1 MSRPGTSRI
10 WGKPGG
16 IFLCYGRY
24 YTVVCDERNGAKM
37 AQVKIT
43 CDAGHLLVP
52 NAARAFLAF
61 ALLALPVSCI
71 QSLAGARTPLTNRGA
86 VISILLDA
94 PRPFNPAIEP
104 MAILQPAAA
113 RDPVVTGSVN
123 PLTTEIVN
131 DFLVPG
137 ASVYSVGPA
146 ATPYIFKGRNATD
159 TLRASLCLTAA
170 IYYEAANEPDDGQR
184 AVAQVVL
191 NRVRHPAWPDTVC
204 DVVYQGTE
212 RPGTLC
218 QFTFGCDGAL
228 ARAPSTAGWIRAR
241 RVAQAALAG
250 YVHAPAG
257 LATHYHTLAVSPS
270 WGKSL
275 TPVGIYGAHIFYRLP
290 GGAGAPKA
298 FYDSYRGNEP
308 TPGPRPK
315 AGLPVDPLVYAAAG
329 EVMPQALSAQQTPA
343 LVAVEPP
350 PVPMQAPLKINVAS
364 DRRYVTG
371 ALPESDVREEYR
383 NSGQWIAR

>member
-1 MSRPGTSRI
+1 MAGVKIKRIKTGT
-10 WGKPGG
+10 
-16 IFLCYGRY
+16 LCKRWLAMP
-24 YTVVCDERNGAKM
+24 RL
-37 AQVKIT
+37 AQV
-43 CDAGHLLVP
+43 LLSVAVIALP
-52 NAARAFLAF
+52 IGSIQAARGLSGPIGQ
-61 ALLALPVSCI
+61 PV
-71 QSLAGARTPLTNRGA
+71 RVT
-86 VISILLDA
+86 LDA
-94 PRPFNPAIEP
+94 PTPFSPSADPINL
-104 MAILQPAAA
+104 LQPNVAVKSA
-113 RDPVVTGSVN
+113 T
-123 PLTTEIVN
+123 LTRADTPSSAI
-131 DFLVPG
+131 FS
-137 ASVYSVGPA
+137 AGPA
-146 ATPYIFKGRNATD
+146 AQPYVFRGRNATD

-228 ARAPSTAGWIRAR
+228 ARGPSTSGWLRAR

-257 LATHYHTLAVSPS
+257 LATHYHTLAVAPS

-290 GGAGAPKA
+290 GGAGAPHA
-298 FYDSYRGNEP
+298 FNAQYWGNEP

-315 AGLPVDPLVYAAAG
+315 LFAPTDPLVFATAATANASPPAVAPPSDQFAAAT
-329 EVMPQALSAQQTPA
+329 LTLAQRQPA
-343 LVAVEPP
+343 ARPNQPIVD
-350 PVPMQAPLKINVAS
+350 

-371 ALPESDVREEYR
+371 ALPESDVKEEYR
-383 NSGQWIAR
+383 TSGEWIAR

>member
-1 MSRPGTSRI
+1 
-10 WGKPGG
+10 
-16 IFLCYGRY
+16 
-24 YTVVCDERNGAKM
+24 M
-37 AQVKIT
+37 ARVSIKRG
-43 CDAGHLLVP
+43 AGHFRMA
-52 NAARAFLAF
+52 NAARALFAF
-61 ALLALPVSCI
+61 ALLALPASCI
-71 QSLAGARTPLTNRGA
+71 QSLAGARTPLTSRGA
-86 VISILLDA
+86 AVSIMLDA
-94 PRPFNPAIEP
+94 PRPFNPAVDPMQLLQSATLSAEP
-104 MAILQPAAA
+104 MT
-113 RDPVVTGSVN
+113 TGSAD
-123 PLTTEIVN
+123 LITAEIGSV
-131 DFLVPG
+131 FVMLE
-137 ASVYSVGPA
+137 ASAYSVGAA
-146 ATPYIFKGRNATD
+146 ATPYVFKGRNATD

-170 IYYEAANEPDDGQR
+170 IYYEAANEPDEGQR

-228 ARAPSTAGWIRAR
+228 ARAPSLSGWVRAR

-257 LATHYHTLAVSPS
+257 LATNYHTLAVAPS
-270 WGKSL
+270 WGKTL

-308 TPGPRPK
+308 TPGPRAKIGVP
-315 AGLPVDPLVYAAAG
+315 ADPLVFATAG
-329 EVMPQALSAQQTPA
+329 EVMPQGLSVVPA
-343 LVAVEPP
+343 PPINSEAAP
-350 PVPMQAPLKINVAS
+350 PVNIAA
-364 DRRYVTG
+364 DRRYVAG

>member
-1 MSRPGTSRI
+1 M
-10 WGKPGG
+10 
-16 IFLCYGRY
+16 
-24 YTVVCDERNGAKM
+24 
-37 AQVKIT
+37 
-43 CDAGHLLVP
+43 
-52 NAARAFLAF
+52 
-61 ALLALPVSCI
+61 
-71 QSLAGARTPLTNRGA
+71 
-86 VISILLDA
+86 
-94 PRPFNPAIEP
+94 
-104 MAILQPAAA
+104 LQPTAAE
-113 RDPVVTGSVN
+113 PVTTGSVN
-123 PLTTEIVN
+123 PLAAEIATG
-131 DFLVPG
+131 FIMPE
-137 ASVYSVGPA
+137 ASAYSVGPA
-146 ATPYIFKGRNATD
+146 AAPYVFKGRNATD

-170 IYYEAANEPDDGQR
+170 IYYEAANEPDEGQR

-218 QFTFGCDGAL
+218 QFTFGCDGAM
-228 ARAPSTAGWIRAR
+228 ARTPSLAGWVRAR

-270 WGKSL
+270 WGKTL

-308 TPGPRPK
+308 TPGPRAKIGVP
-315 AGLPVDPLVYAAAG
+315 ADPLVFATAG
-329 EVMPQALSAQQTPA
+329 EVLPQAITAAPTAPA
-343 LVAVEPP
+343 DSVALPP
-350 PVPMQAPLKINVAS
+350 GPLPVNVAA
-364 DRRYVTG
+364 DRRYVAG

>member
-1 MSRPGTSRI
+1 MPHA
-10 WGKPGG
+10 
-16 IFLCYGRY
+16 L
-24 YTVVCDERNGAKM
+24 
-37 AQVKIT
+37 
-43 CDAGHLLVP
+43 
-52 NAARAFLAF
+52 RAFFAF
-61 ALLALPVSCI
+61 ALLALPASCL
-71 QSLAGARTPLTNRGA
+71 QSLAGARVPLTSYGHL
-86 VISILLDA
+86 VSIALDA
-94 PRPFNPAIEP
+94 PKPFNPAVD
-104 MAILQPAAA
+104 PAQLLLPTGMSAT
-113 RDPVVTGSVN
+113 PVSTGSAD
-123 PLTTEIVN
+123 PLPAEIATGFVMPETSA
-131 DFLVPG
+131 F
-137 ASVYSVGPA
+137 SVGPA
-146 ATPYIFKGRNATD
+146 AAPYVFKGRNATD

-170 IYYEAANEPDDGQR
+170 IYYEAANEPDEGQR

-218 QFTFGCDGAL
+218 QFTFGCDGAM
-228 ARAPSTAGWIRAR
+228 ARTPSLAGWVRAR

-270 WGKSL
+270 WGKTL

-315 AGLPVDPLVYAAAG
+315 IGVPVDPVVFAAAG
-329 EVMPQALSAQQTPA
+329 TVMPQALSPA
-343 LVAVEPP
+343 SPL
-350 PVPMQAPLKINVAS
+350 PVPAEATVSPSPSQPASVAS
-364 DRRYVTG
+364 DRRYVAG

>member
-1 MSRPGTSRI
+1 
-10 WGKPGG
+10 
-16 IFLCYGRY
+16 
-24 YTVVCDERNGAKM
+24 M
-37 AQVKIT
+37 ARVSIKRG
-43 CDAGHLLVP
+43 AGHLRMPGAV
-52 NAARAFLAF
+52 RALFAF
-61 ALLALPVSCI
+61 ALLALPASCI
-71 QSLAGARTPLTNRGA
+71 QSLAGARTPLTSRGA
-86 VISILLDA
+86 QVSIMLDA
-94 PRPFNPAIEP
+94 PRPFNVGVDPMQLLQAATLSAEP
-104 MAILQPAAA
+104 MT
-113 RDPVVTGSVN
+113 TGSAD
-123 PLTTEIVN
+123 LMTAEI
-131 DFLVPG
+131 
-137 ASVYSVGPA
+137 ASAFVMPQASAYSVGAA
-146 ATPYIFKGRNATD
+146 ATPYVFKGRNATD

-170 IYYEAANEPDDGQR
+170 IYYEAANEPDEGQR

-228 ARAPSTAGWIRAR
+228 ARAPSLSGWARAR

-257 LATHYHTLAVSPS
+257 LATNYHTLAVAPS
-270 WGKSL
+270 WGKTL

-308 TPGPRPK
+308 TPGPRAKIGVP
-315 AGLPVDPLVYAAAG
+315 ADPMVFATAG
-329 EVMPQALSAQQTPA
+329 EVMPQGLT
-343 LVAVEPP
+343 VTP
-350 PVPMQAPLKINVAS
+350 PVSGAVTDAVAAAPPVNIAA
-364 DRRYVTG
+364 DRRYVAG
-371 ALPESDVREEYR
+371 ALPESDVRDEYR

>member
-1 MSRPGTSRI
+1 
-10 WGKPGG
+10 
-16 IFLCYGRY
+16 
-24 YTVVCDERNGAKM
+24 M
-37 AQVKIT
+37 ARVSIKRG
-43 CDAGHLLVP
+43 AGHLRMPGAV
-52 NAARAFLAF
+52 RALFAF
-61 ALLALPVSCI
+61 ALLALPASCI
-71 QSLAGARTPLTNRGA
+71 QSLAGARTPLTSRGA
-86 VISILLDA
+86 QVSIMLDA
-94 PRPFNPAIEP
+94 PRPFNVGVDPMQLLQSAAIGAEP
-104 MAILQPAAA
+104 MT
-113 RDPVVTGSVN
+113 TGSAD
-123 PLTTEIVN
+123 LMTAEIASA
-131 DFLVPG
+131 LVVPE
-137 ASVYSVGPA
+137 ASAFSVGAA
-146 ATPYIFKGRNATD
+146 ATPYVFKGRNATD

-170 IYYEAANEPDDGQR
+170 IYYEAANEPDEGQR

-228 ARAPSTAGWIRAR
+228 ARAPSLSGWARAR

-257 LATHYHTLAVSPS
+257 LATNYHTLAVSPS
-270 WGKSL
+270 WGKTL

-308 TPGPRPK
+308 TPGPRAKIGVP
-315 AGLPVDPLVYAAAG
+315 ADPQVFATAG
-329 EVMPQALSAQQTPA
+329 EVMPHGLIVS
-343 LVAVEPP
+343 P
-350 PVPMQAPLKINVAS
+350 PVSGAVTNPVAAAPPANIAA
-364 DRRYVTG
+364 DRRYVAG
-371 ALPESDVREEYR
+371 ALPESDVRDEYR

>member
-1 MSRPGTSRI
+1 
-10 WGKPGG
+10 
-16 IFLCYGRY
+16 
-24 YTVVCDERNGAKM
+24 M
-37 AQVKIT
+37 AQVRIKRG
-43 CDAGHLLVP
+43 AAHLLMP
-52 NAARAFLAF
+52 NAVRALLAF
-61 ALLALPVSCI
+61 ALLALPASCI
-71 QSLAGARTPLTNRGA
+71 QSLAGARAPLSTRGVA
-86 VISILLDA
+86 VSIMLDA
-94 PRPFNPAIEP
+94 PKPYSAGVDP
-104 MAILQPAAA
+104 MAMLQPAAA
-113 RDPVVTGSVN
+113 LDPVTTSSVD
-123 PLTTEIVN
+123 PMSAEIANGFV
-131 DFLVPG
+131 LPE
-137 ASVYSVGPA
+137 ASAFSAGPA
-146 ATPYIFKGRNATD
+146 AAPYVFKGRNATD

-170 IYYEAANEPDDGQR
+170 IYYEAANEPDEGQR

-218 QFTFGCDGAL
+218 QFTFGCDGAM
-228 ARAPSTAGWIRAR
+228 ARAPSLAGWVRAR

-290 GGAGAPKA
+290 GGAGAPMA

-315 AGLPVDPLVYAAAG
+315 IGLPADPLVFATAG
-329 EVMPQALSAQQTPA
+329 EVMPQALSTAPA
-343 LVAVEPP
+343 IAPIMTGAAPP
-350 PVPMQAPLKINVAS
+350 PMPETNVAS
-364 DRRYVTG
+364 DRRYVAG

>member
-1 MSRPGTSRI
+1 MSNAMR
-10 WGKPGG
+10 
-16 IFLCYGRY
+16 
-24 YTVVCDERNGAKM
+24 A
-37 AQVKIT
+37 
-43 CDAGHLLVP
+43 LV
-52 NAARAFLAF
+52 AF
-61 ALLALPVSCI
+61 ALIALSATGI
-71 QSLAGARTPLTNRGA
+71 QSLAGARAPLTSYGQM
-86 VISILLDA
+86 VSITLDA
-94 PRPFNPAIEP
+94 PKPFNPAVD
-104 MAILQPAAA
+104 PAQFLLETAMNTV
-113 RDPVVTGSVN
+113 PVSTGSVA
-123 PLTTEIVN
+123 PLATEI
-131 DFLVPG
+131 
-137 ASVYSVGPA
+137 ASGFVMPEAAVYSVGPA
-146 ATPYIFKGRNATD
+146 AAPYVFKGRNATD

-218 QFTFGCDGAL
+218 QFTFGCDGAM
-228 ARAPSTAGWIRAR
+228 ARTPSLAGWVRAR

-290 GGAGAPKA
+290 GGAGAPKS

-308 TPGPRPK
+308 TPGPRAK
-315 AGLPVDPLVYAAAG
+315 IGLPSDPLVFATAG
-329 EVMPQALSAQQTPA
+329 EVMPQALS
-343 LVAVEPP
+343 VASAP
-350 PVPMQAPLKINVAS
+350 PVNVQTTPVAEVNVAS
-364 DRRYVTG
+364 DRRYVAG

-383 NSGQWIAR
+383 NSGQWIER

>member
-1 MSRPGTSRI
+1 MSG
-10 WGKPGG
+10 
-16 IFLCYGRY
+16 
-24 YTVVCDERNGAKM
+24 
-37 AQVKIT
+37 
-43 CDAGHLLVP
+43 
-52 NAARAFLAF
+52 AARALFGL
-61 ALLALPVSCI
+61 ALLALPASCL
-71 QSLAGARTPLTNRGA
+71 QSLAGARAPLTTSGA
-86 VISILLDA
+86 AISIMLNA
-94 PRPFNPAIEP
+94 PRPYNPAADLLA
-104 MAILQPAAA
+104 MLQPTAAE
-113 RDPVVTGSVN
+113 PVTTGSVN
-123 PLTTEIVN
+123 PLAAEIATG
-131 DFLVPG
+131 FIMPE
-137 ASVYSVGPA
+137 ASAYSVGPA
-146 ATPYIFKGRNATD
+146 AAPYVFKGRNATD

-170 IYYEAANEPDDGQR
+170 IYYEAANEPDEGQR

-218 QFTFGCDGAL
+218 QFTFGCDGAM
-228 ARAPSTAGWIRAR
+228 ARTPSLAGWVRAR

-270 WGKSL
+270 WGKTL

-308 TPGPRPK
+308 TPGPRAKIGVP
-315 AGLPVDPLVYAAAG
+315 ADPLVFATAG
-329 EVMPQALSAQQTPA
+329 EVLPQAITAAPA
-343 LVAVEPP
+343 APADSVALPP
-350 PVPMQAPLKINVAS
+350 GPLPVNVAA
-364 DRRYVTG
+364 DRRYVAG

>member
-1 MSRPGTSRI
+1 MPGA
-10 WGKPGG
+10 
-16 IFLCYGRY
+16 
-24 YTVVCDERNGAKM
+24 V
-37 AQVKIT
+37 
-43 CDAGHLLVP
+43 
-52 NAARAFLAF
+52 RAFLAL
-61 ALLALPVSCI
+61 ALLALPASCI
-71 QSLAGARTPLTNRGA
+71 QSLAGARTPLGSRGPA
-86 VISILLDA
+86 VSIMLDT
-94 PRPFNPAIEP
+94 PKPFNPAIDP
-104 MAILQPAAA
+104 MAMLQPAAL
-113 RDPVVTGSVN
+113 RDPVTTGSVDLLSAEMATGFVM
-123 PLTTEIVN
+123 PE
-131 DFLVPG
+131 
-137 ASVYSVGPA
+137 ASAFSAGPA
-146 ATPYIFKGRNATD
+146 AAPYVFKGRNATD

-218 QFTFGCDGAL
+218 QFTFGCDGAM
-228 ARAPSTAGWIRAR
+228 ARAPSLAGWVRAR

-250 YVHAPAG
+250 YVHVPAG

-298 FYDSYRGNEP
+298 FYDNYRGNEP
-308 TPGPRPK
+308 VPGPRPK
-315 AGLPVDPLVYAAAG
+315 IGAPVDPLVFATAG
-329 EVMPQALSAQQTPA
+329 EVMPQALPPA
-343 LVAVEPP
+343 STQMSVAVEPFLP
-350 PVPMQAPLKINVAS
+350 AAPAPQTNVAS
-364 DRRYVTG
+364 DRRYVAG

>member
-1 MSRPGTSRI
+1 MPG
-10 WGKPGG
+10 
-16 IFLCYGRY
+16 
-24 YTVVCDERNGAKM
+24 V
-37 AQVKIT
+37 
-43 CDAGHLLVP
+43 
-52 NAARAFLAF
+52 ARALFGL
-61 ALLALPVSCI
+61 ALLALPASCL
-71 QSLAGARTPLTNRGA
+71 QSLAGARAPLASSGA
-86 VISILLDA
+86 AISIILDA
-94 PRPFNPAIEP
+94 PKPFNPAADL
-104 MAILQPAAA
+104 MAILQPAAL
-113 RDPVVTGSVN
+113 DPATTGSVD
-123 PLTTEIVN
+123 PLAAEIATAFVM
-131 DFLVPG
+131 PE
-137 ASVYSVGPA
+137 ASAFSPGPA
-146 ATPYIFKGRNATD
+146 ATPYVFKGRNATD

-170 IYYEAANEPDDGQR
+170 IYYEAANEPDEGQR

-218 QFTFGCDGAL
+218 QFTFGCDGAM
-228 ARAPSTAGWIRAR
+228 ARTPSLSGWVRAR

-270 WGKSL
+270 WGKTL
-275 TPVGIYGAHIFYRLP
+275 TPVGIYGTHIFYRLP

-308 TPGPRPK
+308 TPGPRAKIGVPTDLQVF
-315 AGLPVDPLVYAAAG
+315 ATAG
-329 EVMPQALSAQQTPA
+329 EVMPQALGVAPTVAESVGFPSPA
-343 LVAVEPP
+343 P
-350 PVPMQAPLKINVAS
+350 QAPANVAA
-364 DRRYVTG
+364 DRRYVAG

>member
-1 MSRPGTSRI
+1 M
-10 WGKPGG
+10 
-16 IFLCYGRY
+16 
-24 YTVVCDERNGAKM
+24 
-37 AQVKIT
+37 
-43 CDAGHLLVP
+43 
-52 NAARAFLAF
+52 RALIAC
-61 ALLALPVSCI
+61 ALLAIPASGI
-71 QSLAGARTPLTNRGA
+71 QSLAGARTPLTASGSM
-86 VISILLDA
+86 VSIALDA
-94 PRPFNPAIEP
+94 PKPFNPVADP
-104 MAILQPAAA
+104 MGLLQPASISAE
-113 RDPVVTGSVN
+113 PMTTGSADQ
-123 PLTTEIVN
+123 LAAEIATAFVM
-131 DFLVPG
+131 PE
-137 ASVYSVGPA
+137 ASAYSVGPA
-146 ATPYIFKGRNATD
+146 ATPYVFKGRNATD

-170 IYYEAANEPDDGQR
+170 IYYEAANEPDEGQR

-218 QFTFGCDGAL
+218 QFTFGCDGAM
-228 ARAPSTAGWIRAR
+228 ARTPSLAGWVRAR

-257 LATHYHTLAVSPS
+257 LATNYHTLAVAPA
-270 WGKSL
+270 WGKTL

-308 TPGPRPK
+308 TPGPRAKIGVP
-315 AGLPVDPLVYAAAG
+315 ADPLVFATAG
-329 EVMPQALSAQQTPA
+329 TVMPQALGVTPVVPTAPNAASAAPV
-343 LVAVEPP
+343 VAPE
-350 PVPMQAPLKINVAS
+350 VAA
-364 DRRYVTG
+364 DRRYVAG

>member
-1 MSRPGTSRI
+1 MPHS
-10 WGKPGG
+10 
-16 IFLCYGRY
+16 
-24 YTVVCDERNGAKM
+24 V
-37 AQVKIT
+37 
-43 CDAGHLLVP
+43 
-52 NAARAFLAF
+52 RAFFAL
-61 ALLALPVSCI
+61 ALLALPASCI
-71 QSLAGARTPLTNRGA
+71 QSFAGARVPLSSRGPS
-86 VISILLDA
+86 VSIMLDA
-94 PRPFNPAIEP
+94 PKPFNPSVDL
-104 MAILQPAAA
+104 MAMLQPAAMI
-113 RDPVVTGSVN
+113 DPVTTGSV
-123 PLTTEIVN
+123 PL
-131 DFLVPG
+131 PG
-137 ASVYSVGPA
+137 AGMATGFVMPEASAFSPGPTA
-146 ATPYIFKGRNATD
+146 APYVFKGRNATD

-170 IYYEAANEPDDGQR
+170 IYYEAANEPDEGQR

-218 QFTFGCDGAL
+218 QFTFGCDGAM

-308 TPGPRPK
+308 VPGPRPK
-315 AGLPVDPLVYAAAG
+315 IGPPVDPLIFATAG
-329 EVMPQALSAQQTPA
+329 EVTPQALTPAPALPAVSALATPAQQTPA
-343 LVAVEPP
+343 P
-350 PVPMQAPLKINVAS
+350 QINVAS
-364 DRRYVTG
+364 DRRYVSG
-371 ALPESDVREEYR
+371 ALPESDIREEYR
-383 NSGQWIAR
+383 NSGQWIVR